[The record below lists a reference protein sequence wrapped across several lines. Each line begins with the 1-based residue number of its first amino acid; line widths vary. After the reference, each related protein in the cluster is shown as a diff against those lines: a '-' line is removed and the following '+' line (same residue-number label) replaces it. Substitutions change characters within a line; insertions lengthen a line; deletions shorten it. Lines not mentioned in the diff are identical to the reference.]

1 MLGNSM
7 LGKFYTYWEGSF
19 IFGLLAAVVHTF
31 ANAWK
36 YSLIR
41 RLLLH
46 KSRLQELYEQGMISR
61 VVDGTLNLILKLLS
75 AICRFFKPAW
85 ENSRTSFLIS
95 GSIALKYEF
104 MLGAWICF
112 MFIVPHDM
120 WSNLYAVMAS
130 LGLLGLYA
138 LLAAS
143 GRRSILY
150 PKHLSLPFAI
160 FVAITLISILYTADR
175 RDSFRNMLF
184 FMAAFIF
191 MWLAASEFTAPQ
203 KLMRL
208 FGWIYIVLIFTA
220 LYAIGQ
226 RLTGL
231 EVNPTFIDAELNP
244 NIPARVYST
253 VENPNNYAELL
264 VLFMPFGAVYAM
276 NRKKAWQRFLL
287 TCGMVFPAGAMLMTY
302 SRAGWLSIALTAFIF
317 VYYTNRK
324 LIPWIFV
331 AAFLCL
337 PFLPASIMTRLANLL
352 NTSDKSASFRLK
364 LWGYCLELLSM
375 ENRWLTGIGLGSI
388 TLKHQLGLVSPKAIG
403 EGMAHTQM
411 LYMELFMEWGIFGFL
426 SFMWFIIGRIKNGAI
441 AIYRT
446 CDKVVK
452 GGLIAAVSA
461 LSGMAIMAF
470 FEYIWF
476 YPRILHAFFI
486 VVGILIGCT
495 RAAGELNGS

>member
-1 MLGNSM
+1 MLKGSV
-7 LGKFYTYWEGSF
+7 LGKFYKYWEGSF
-19 IFGLLAAVVHTF
+19 IFGVFAAVVHVF

-36 YSLIR
+36 YSSIR
-41 RLLLH
+41 KLLLH
-46 KSRLQELYEQGMISR
+46 KSRLQNLYEHGMISR
-61 VVDGTLNLILKLLS
+61 MVDGTLNFVLRLLS
-75 AICRFFKPAW
+75 MIYRFFEPAW
-85 ENSRTSFLIS
+85 KNSYAARLIS
-95 GSIALKYEF
+95 GSIIVEYEF
-104 MLGAWICF
+104 IIGAWVCF
-112 MFIVPHDM
+112 MFMVPHTL
-120 WSNLYAVMAS
+120 WSNFYAVIAS
-130 LGLLGLYA
+130 LGLFGLYA
-138 LLAAS
+138 LLAAA
-143 GRRSILY
+143 GRRDILY

-160 FVAITLISILYTADR
+160 FAAITAISILYTADR

-191 MWLAASEFTAPQ
+191 MWLTASEFATPK
-203 KLMRL
+203 KLMGL
-208 FGWIYIVLIFTA
+208 FGWIYMVLIFTA
-220 LYAIGQ
+220 VYAIGQ

-264 VLFMPFGAVYAM
+264 VLFMPLGAVYAM
-276 NRKKAWQRFLL
+276 NCEKAWQRFLL
-287 TCGMVFPAGAMLMTY
+287 ACGMIFPSIALLMTY
-302 SRAGWLSIALTAFIF
+302 SRAGWLSIALAVIVF

-331 AAFLCL
+331 AAFLSL
-337 PFLPASIMTRLANLL
+337 PFMPASILTRLANLL
-352 NTSDKSASFRLK
+352 NTSDKSASFRIK

-375 ENRWLTGIGLGSI
+375 DNRWLTGIGLGSI

-441 AIYRT
+441 AIYKARN
-446 CDKVVK
+446 KVIK
-452 GGLIAAVSA
+452 GGLVAAVSA

-476 YPRILHAFFI
+476 YPRILYAFFI

-495 RAAGELNGS
+495 RVAGEFDES